1 MARVPVTIVTG
12 ALGAGKTT
20 LVNHLIAASGRRLA
34 VIVNEFGEIGI
45 DGELIESGA
54 EELIELSSGCVCC
67 VVRGDL
73 IRTLRR
79 LLDDRTFDGV
89 VIETTGLANPGPV
102 IQSFFADQQLAA
114 RCRLDAVVTVVDAVH
129 FAAQLAASRDVADQV
144 ALASV
149 ILLNKCADAGD
160 AGAVEDRVRALNPLA
175 AVLRTDR
182 GRVAPEAVLG
192 THGFDLDA
200 LGGIEGL
207 PTEVHSHGED
217 DVRALCLT
225 SEAAFDAEAL
235 QDWLETLLSV
245 HGGEIL
251 RTKGI
256 FHVAGEDRRLV
267 VQAVHMLVEG
277 DFGRAWGPGPRQSRL
292 VFIGRG
298 LERLDLAS
306 GFMSSTAE
314 VLA

>member
-1 MARVPVTIVTG
+1 MNRVPVTVVTG

-34 VIVNEFGEIGI
+34 VIVNEFGEVGI
-45 DGELIESGA
+45 DGELIASGV
-54 EELIELSSGCVCC
+54 EELVELNSGCVCC

-73 IRTLRR
+73 IRTLRG
-79 LLDDRTFDGV
+79 LLDGRDFDAV

-102 IQSFFADQQLAA
+102 IQTFFADQQLAA

-129 FAAQLAASRDVADQV
+129 FEAQLAASHDVADQV

-149 ILLNKCADAGD
+149 VFLNKCANAPDID
-160 AGAVEDRVRALNPLA
+160 AVEVQVRGLNPLA
-175 AVLRTDR
+175 AVHRTER
-182 GRVAPEAVLG
+182 GRVDPGLVFE
-192 THGFDLDA
+192 TRGFDLDA
-200 LGGIEGL
+200 VGGLSALEH
-207 PTEVHSHGED
+207 EVHAHGEAE
-217 DVRALCLT
+217 VRAVCL
-225 SEAAFDAEAL
+225 SLNAPVDAEAL
-235 QDWLETLLSV
+235 QGWLESLLNV

-277 DFGRAWGPGPRQSRL
+277 DFAGRWPGGPRHSRV

-298 LERLDLAS
+298 LEALDLEAGLRS
-306 GFMSSTAE
+306 CVAHVMA
-314 VLA
+314 